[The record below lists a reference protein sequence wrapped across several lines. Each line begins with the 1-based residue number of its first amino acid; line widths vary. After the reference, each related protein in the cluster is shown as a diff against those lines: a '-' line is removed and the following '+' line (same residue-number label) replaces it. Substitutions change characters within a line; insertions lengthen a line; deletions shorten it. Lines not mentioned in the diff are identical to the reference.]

1 LLNRTLLLKD
11 KEFVEMKVIDNGIGL
26 PNNFPNKRNKS
37 LGLELLSILSQQI
50 NAEYKYESKNGETV
64 FYMEFLQK

>member
-1 LLNRTLLLKD
+1 
-11 KEFVEMKVIDNGIGL
+11 MKVIDNGIGL